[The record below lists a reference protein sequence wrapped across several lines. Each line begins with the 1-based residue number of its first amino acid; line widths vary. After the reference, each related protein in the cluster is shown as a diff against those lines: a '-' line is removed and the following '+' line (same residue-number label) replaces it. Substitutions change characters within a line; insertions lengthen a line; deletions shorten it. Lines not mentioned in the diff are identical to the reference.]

1 MPAPKTDRILQ
12 FLLAGALAALGI
24 TLWDAMRDKVVNV
37 GDIAP
42 DFTIT
47 TETGQTVSRANFGGK
62 VLILNFW
69 ASWCAPCAQETPSL
83 ESLHR
88 LMKDSGVVVL
98 AISNDKTEEKYK
110 RFLKRYGVTFHTAR
124 DVEAKISD
132 SYGTYRYP
140 ETYVI
145 NKEGKVAAKYIGFQK
160 PWTDENVLKF
170 LKSLL

>member
-12 FLLAGALAALGI
+12 FLLAGAFSALGI

-37 GDIAP
+37 GDNVP
-42 DFTIT
+42 DFAVT
-47 TETGQTVSRANFGGK
+47 TESGQRLSRSDYGGK
-62 VLILNFW
+62 VLVLNFW

-88 LMKDSGVVVL
+88 LMSDSGVVVL
-98 AISNDKTEEKYK
+98 AISNDKSDEKYK
-110 RFLKRYGVTFHTAR
+110 RFLKRYGVTFQTAR
-124 DVEAKISD
+124 DPEAKISD
-132 SYGTYRYP
+132 SFGTYRYP

-145 NKEGKVAAKYIGFQK
+145 NKEGKVAAKNIGFQK

-170 LKSLL
+170 IKSLL